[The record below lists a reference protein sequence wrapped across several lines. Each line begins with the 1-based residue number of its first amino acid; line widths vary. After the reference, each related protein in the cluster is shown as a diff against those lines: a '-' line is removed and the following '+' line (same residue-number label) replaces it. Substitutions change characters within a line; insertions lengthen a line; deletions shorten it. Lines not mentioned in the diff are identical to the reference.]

1 MKKFTIL
8 TFIICLLALMPCAY
22 AANIVNEDDFADNMP
37 STAPINREYM
47 NYEGRIYEENG
58 LKYLGPNNN
67 DPARVIMKKI
77 PNDCIVVM
85 MDIKSSGNVDSEQFQ
100 ISFSKNETGW
110 NWYGKSLYAQYYNC
124 FVSDKEWHKSVTVFD
139 CNANTVDVYV
149 DGKLAGHK
157 TYTTSDEANW
167 NTEGISLVISC
178 PELAVTNIKTAYS
191 DIDGLFGIGTAEFN
205 GHVFRKNGNDYGVL
219 PSMLE
224 KVSVSLEYPS
234 GESELWTVKEDGEE
248 IPCNYVYNEETGKYD
263 ITIDGNYKSG
273 KSYEIA
279 ISENALTK
287 DSSAYRADSFKFSI
301 ADKNYGCT
309 DISITNDGTLKA
321 ETDFSNNTFL
331 TQEATLIL
339 FVYNADGM
347 MVDCASS
354 ETAEIGAAETKTL
367 SAAINS
373 DYSDGYT
380 VQAVIWD
387 NAYNALPLINL
398 K

>member
-157 TYTTSDEANW
+157 TYVRQAFRQHKRQPC
-167 NTEGISLVISC
+167 LR
-178 PELAVTNIKTAYS
+178 YS
-191 DIDGLFGIGTAEFN
+191 Q
-205 GHVFRKNGNDYGVL
+205 K
-219 PSMLE
+219 P
-224 KVSVSLEYPS
+224 
-234 GESELWTVKEDGEE
+234 
-248 IPCNYVYNEETGKYD
+248 
-263 ITIDGNYKSG
+263 
-273 KSYEIA
+273 
-279 ISENALTK
+279 
-287 DSSAYRADSFKFSI
+287 
-301 ADKNYGCT
+301 
-309 DISITNDGTLKA
+309 
-321 ETDFSNNTFL
+321 
-331 TQEATLIL
+331 
-339 FVYNADGM
+339 
-347 MVDCASS
+347 
-354 ETAEIGAAETKTL
+354 
-367 SAAINS
+367 
-373 DYSDGYT
+373 
-380 VQAVIWD
+380 
-387 NAYNALPLINL
+387 
-398 K
+398 